1 MASSSRDDI
10 TALPV
15 THALRTSPHLRPA
28 HRDNADIPYTF
39 HPNAHMHEGSHASL
53 QPSGSQRGKLQK
65 RGSKDGPLRR
75 KSTKKRK
82 DDHVREEEIR
92 AMSAPI
98 AIKRP
103 APQSGNMMRRDSKK
117 IRRGFSRH
125 FDHRPNSD
133 VSLPMADSIQ
143 SSMSGGSELLS
154 TSYRVSS
161 LDIFAPRPTIRYS
174 SSPPIYNWQ
183 YHAAERSNNG
193 SRANSQRRRSPISKE
208 TLKESKTIDDLAD
221 DMDAGTLRELMERD
235 ERRRERKRKS
245 DEERLRR
252 KLEKK
257 AEKQR
262 QKEARREQE
271 AAARADAEFDA
282 ALGLGIE
289 DRRSTTAESVRAD
302 SRDGYTPRLDTTTA
316 IPPPT
321 PAETTSSP
329 VKTPVEDPVVG
340 TAQAVRYSHASQQ
353 ALSPPTSPLH
363 QHARG
368 PSNVSDL
375 PELTQEVTPSAV
387 QPSTISRNS
396 SLSRRRSSDVS
407 KRGGWWST
415 FKRRPSALLKRRS
428 ADRTTDVT
436 APSEISF
443 SNTSRESMGRQA
455 LPPHLVQQ
463 PVRKRSGTPVRTMSK
478 FREDLPE
485 RMPLSPPDSR
495 VQSPEVSSGKA
506 LAARRGFVETPD
518 PHDDLDA
525 PTSREDAAGKIR
537 TDSPVSPAGRNSAL
551 MSTSL
556 ASVDSEGS
564 WLSGKPVKRGS
575 RAMRSSYGSSFRKP
589 REEWNA
595 SYEELG
601 IPDDEYFRRLT
612 PGPEESTNANHHEI
626 QRKASSVA
634 LAANADAGA
643 EDYDEDDDE
652 PSPEEKLVHN
662 SIVRKPT
669 VVHRQS
675 RAKSQEGLLSF
686 FPDEAADTSA
696 GGEAMEGVVP
706 GTPVKDDSESP
717 ASFENSPESPEVTV
731 HRASSV
737 NLKNHVRQFSGSSA
751 KLLDIRSSRSSV
763 DAKRASAVSQASPD
777 PQS

>member
-1 MASSSRDDI
+1 M
-10 TALPV
+10 
-15 THALRTSPHLRPA
+15 HA
-28 HRDNADIPYTF
+28 
-39 HPNAHMHEGSHASL
+39 GSHASL
-53 QPSGSQRGKLQK
+53 QPSGSQRGKLHK
-65 RGSKDGPLRR
+65 RSSKDGPPRR

-103 APQSGNMMRRDSKK
+103 APQSGSIMRRDSKK

-125 FDHRPNSD
+125 FEPRPTSD

-154 TSYRVSS
+154 TSYKVSS

-183 YHAAERSNNG
+183 HNAAD
-193 SRANSQRRRSPISKE
+193 RANNVSRTDSQRRRSPISKE

-235 ERRRERKRKS
+235 QRRKERKRKS

-262 QKEARREQE
+262 QKEMRREQE
-271 AAARADAEFDA
+271 AAARADAELDV

-289 DRRSTTAESVRAD
+289 ESRPVTAESARAG
-302 SRDGYTPRLDTTTA
+302 SRDGYAPRLDTSRA

-329 VKTPVEDPVVG
+329 VKTPVEDPVVA
-340 TAQAVRYSHASQQ
+340 TAQTVRYSHASQQ
-353 ALSPPTSPLH
+353 ALSPPTSPVH

-375 PELTQEVTPSAV
+375 PELTHEVTPSAV

-396 SLSRRRSSDVS
+396 SLSRRRSSDTS
-407 KRGGWWST
+407 KRAGWWST

-428 ADRTTDVT
+428 IDQNTNAT

-443 SNTSRESMGRQA
+443 SNTSRESMARQA

-495 VQSPEVSSGKA
+495 VQSPEVSSAKA
-506 LAARRGFVETPD
+506 LAARRGLVETPD
-518 PHDDLDA
+518 LQDGQEVPATLDG
-525 PTSREDAAGKIR
+525 TGKIR
-537 TDSPVSPAGRNSAL
+537 TDSPVSPAGRTSAL

-575 RAMRSSYGSSFRKP
+575 RAMRSSYGSSFRRP

-612 PGPEESTNANHHEI
+612 PGPEESSNANHHEI
-626 QRKASSVA
+626 QRKPSSVA

-643 EDYDEDDDE
+643 EDFDEEDEE
-652 PSPEEKLVHN
+652 PSPEETVVHN

-669 VVHRQS
+669 VVHRKS

-686 FPDEAADTSA
+686 FPDEAADVSA
-696 GGEAMEGVVP
+696 GGDAMEGVIP

-717 ASFENSPESPEVTV
+717 ASLENSPESPEVTV

-737 NLKNHVRQFSGSSA
+737 NLSKNHVRQFSGSSA
-751 KLLDIRSSRSSV
+751 KLLDIRSSRSSL
-763 DAKRASAVSQASPD
+763 DAKRASAVSQASPN

>member
-1 MASSSRDDI
+1 
-10 TALPV
+10 
-15 THALRTSPHLRPA
+15 
-28 HRDNADIPYTF
+28 
-39 HPNAHMHEGSHASL
+39 
-53 QPSGSQRGKLQK
+53 
-65 RGSKDGPLRR
+65 
-75 KSTKKRK
+75 
-82 DDHVREEEIR
+82 
-92 AMSAPI
+92 MSAPI
-98 AIKRP
+98 PIKRP
-103 APQSGNMMRRDSKK
+103 APQSGNMMRRESKK

-125 FDHRPNSD
+125 FDNRPTSD

-143 SSMSGGSELLS
+143 SSMSGGSEHLS
-154 TSYRVSS
+154 TSYKVSS

-174 SSPPIYNWQ
+174 SSPPIYNW
-183 YHAAERSNNG
+183 HHNATERTNAD
-193 SRANSQRRRSPISKE
+193 SRADSQQRRSPISKE

-235 ERRRERKRKS
+235 QRRRERKKKS

-252 KLEKK
+252 KLERK

-262 QKEARREQE
+262 QKESKREQE

-289 DRRSTTAESVRAD
+289 DRQVQPPAASGDVRAD
-302 SRDGYTPRLDTTTA
+302 SRDGYAPRVDTATSM
-316 IPPPT
+316 PPPT
-321 PAETTSSP
+321 PADTTSSP
-329 VKTPVEDPVVG
+329 VKTPVEDPVVD
-340 TAQAVRYSHASQQ
+340 TARAVRYSQASQT
-353 ALSPPTSPLH
+353 LSPPTSPVH

-375 PELTQEVTPSAV
+375 PELTQEVTPSAA

-415 FKRRPSALLKRRS
+415 FRRRPSALLKRRS
-428 ADRTTDVT
+428 ADQTTNVT
-436 APSEISF
+436 APSEVSF
-443 SNTSRESMGRQA
+443 SNTSRESMARQA

-463 PVRKRSGTPVRTMSK
+463 PARKRSGTPVRTMSK

-495 VQSPEVSSGKA
+495 VQSPEVSSAKA

-518 PHDDLDA
+518 PHDDLEA
-525 PTSREDAAGKIR
+525 PTLEDGAGRLR
-537 TDSPVSPAGRNSAL
+537 TDSPVSPAGRTSAL

-612 PGPEESTNANHHEI
+612 PGPEEPSNTAHHEI
-626 QRKASSVA
+626 QRRASSVA

-643 EDYDEDDDE
+643 EDYDEEEDE
-652 PSPEEKLVHN
+652 PSPEETFVHN

-675 RAKSQEGLLSF
+675 RAKSVEGLLSF

-706 GTPVKDDSESP
+706 GTPVNDSSESP
-717 ASFENSPESPEVTV
+717 ASLDNSPEGPEVTV
-731 HRASSV
+731 HRASSI
-737 NLKNHVRQFSGSSA
+737 NLSKGHVRQFSGSSA
-751 KLLDIRSSRSSV
+751 KLLDIRSSHSSI